1 MVQMAIGVLVVVL
14 FVLYVLTV
22 LLTVGV
28 LGSLTVL
35 SVLVAVVVTVGVPP
49 LLFLCVHQVV
59 PMRLQCAGSHWYS
72 PTIHSFLDL

>member
-49 LLFLCVHQVV
+49 LLFLCVHQVGRRQRGENQEHGWARV
-59 PMRLQCAGSHWYS
+59 CGVFA
-72 PTIHSFLDL
+72 